1 MLCGVAKRKSKYV
14 IDQHKFKKCIL
25 LLNRMSHMLD
35 CISWVCKRV
44 FSDCFKC
51 SMNMFYMVNA
61 VLFMYLSSFYA
72 RVLCNWIDVKIGTFS
87 KYLR

>member
-1 MLCGVAKRKSKYV
+1 VAKRKSKYV
-14 IDQHKFKKCIL
+14 IDQHKLKKCIP
-25 LLNRMSHMLD
+25 LLNRMSHILD

-44 FSDCFKC
+44 FSDCFEC

-72 RVLCNWIDVKIGTFS
+72 RVLCNWIDVKIGTFQS
-87 KYLR
+87 T